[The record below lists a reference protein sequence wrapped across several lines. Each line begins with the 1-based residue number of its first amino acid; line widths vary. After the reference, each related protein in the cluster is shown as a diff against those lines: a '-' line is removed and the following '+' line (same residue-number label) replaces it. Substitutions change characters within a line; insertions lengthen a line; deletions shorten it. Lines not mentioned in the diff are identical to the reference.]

1 MTEQEAQALMAQAA
15 GIDAAAGQEQ
25 ATAAQMP
32 PAGGMVAPGADNG
45 AMDWIIIPEMLGT
58 VITMALPEVEGF
70 YTTERHMMLAER
82 LAAVARKRG
91 WSGASSTPEIS
102 LAFGAVMF
110 MAPAYMA
117 FKHRQAVALAAD
129 SQGAT
134 LDGKPVVNG
143 AAHGN

>member
-1 MTEQEAQALMAQAA
+1 MTEQDAQAIMAQAA
-15 GIDAAAGQEQ
+15 GIDAAEGQEQ

-32 PAGGMVAPGADNG
+32 TAGGVAAASADNG
-45 AMDWIIIPEMLGT
+45 AMDWVIIPEMLGT
-58 VITMALPEVEGF
+58 VITMALPEVEAF

-117 FKHRQAVALAAD
+117 YKHRLAVQQAAD

-143 AAHGN
+143 AAHGH